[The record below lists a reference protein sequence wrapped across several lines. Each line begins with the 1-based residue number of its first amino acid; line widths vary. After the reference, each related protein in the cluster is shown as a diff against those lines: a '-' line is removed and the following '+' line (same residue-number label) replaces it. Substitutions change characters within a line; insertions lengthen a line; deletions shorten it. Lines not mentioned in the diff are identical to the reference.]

1 VASVPSLA
9 EIREWIGVPAAVMPD
24 DQLQTVVLAELSLQ
38 AKLCDVGDGADGS
51 YPAEAVE
58 GLYRRVGRVVAAR
71 VSPLGMIGTDSE
83 YGAAR
88 LPSTDAEITRV
99 EAPIRRMVL
108 G

>member
-1 VASVPSLA
+1 MAEIPTLA
-9 EIREWIGVPAAVMPD
+9 EIREWIGVPASVMPD
-24 DQLQTVVLAELSLQ
+24 DQLAVVVAAELSLQ
-38 AKLCDVGDGADGS
+38 AKLCDVGDAPGD
-51 YPAEAVE
+51 YPPEAVE

-71 VSPLGMIGTDSE
+71 VNPLGMVGTDSE

-99 EAPIRRMVL
+99 EGPIRRMVL